1 MAKSP
6 AKTFRATLEPSGMGL
21 SSTFAILPFDI
32 ARAWPGL
39 KVRRVMGEINGFSF
53 RTALFPTPRGF
64 GFIVNK
70 KMLAGAGAR
79 QGDRVEIRLEPDLE
93 KRKEPIPDELL
104 RAMKG
109 APGLKKWFEKLPPG
123 HQRWIAQTIAE
134 PKSAASRQKRAE
146 DTAERLYLTME
157 GEKETP
163 PILRAAFQRQPL
175 AEAGWKALTPV
186 QRRTYLFGIF
196 SCRSVEVREKRVRQ
210 AIEVALARLRRNED
224 AGRFPRPGEE
234 TRPGWR
240 AGRDDPDSDGPGWDD
255 AGDWECKDL

>member
-1 MAKSP
+1 MAKAF

-21 SSTFAILPFDI
+21 QSTFAILPFAI
-32 ARAWPGL
+32 EKAWPGL
-39 KVRRVMGEINGFSF
+39 RVRRVMGEINGFAF
-53 RTALFPTPRGF
+53 RTALFPTARGH
-64 GFIVNK
+64 GFLVNK

-93 KRKEPIPDELL
+93 ERKEIIPDELL

-109 APGLKKWFEKLPPG
+109 APGLRKWFEKLPPG

-157 GEKETP
+157 GERETP

-175 AEAGWKALTPV
+175 AEAGWKALTPI
-186 QRRTYLFGIF
+186 QRRNYLFGIF
-196 SCRSVEVREKRVRQ
+196 SCRSVETREKRVRQ
-210 AIEVALARLRRNED
+210 AIELALTRVRRDTNAENPAAPRKTRKEQAARQDWAWED
-224 AGRFPRPGEE
+224 P
-234 TRPGWR
+234 
-240 AGRDDPDSDGPGWDD
+240 
-255 AGDWECKDL
+255 GDWECKDL